1 MQLIPASGGEP
12 TITATAVE
20 AGFYQLL
27 ELIQQAES
35 DTESN
40 FSNEDRVNLRTDLN
54 TLQYSGTVTFD
65 CLPTID
71 ESGTICLTPLDYLSI
86 PSWSPGDNSG
96 TLKSQTWS
104 GQLLE
109 LTTLLITSQSTT
121 TKNPAQVEWL
131 EADHDL
137 KTSTFSI
144 VIRTLPL
151 EREKTSDGWA
161 YKGKE
166 VM

>member
-12 TITATAVE
+12 TITATTVE

-54 TLQYSGTVTFD
+54 SLQYSGTVAFD
-65 CLPTID
+65 CLSIIND
-71 ESGTICLTPLDYLSI
+71 DGRVCLNPLDYLSI
-86 PSWSPGDNSG
+86 SSWSPGDNSG

-109 LTTLLITSQSTT
+109 LATLLITSQSTT
-121 TKNPAQVEWL
+121 ARNPAQVEWL
-131 EADHDL
+131 EVDYDL